1 MGNISETKE
10 TNKVNTHA
18 HYIEQT
24 RVLASIIIIA
34 NGWNLVVVHEEW
46 TKWEI
51 GYVAK
56 LSTEKKTSK
65 KHQRRKIMRGKNQ
78 RKTRAL

>member
-1 MGNISETKE
+1 MNMIIDHSLCACILTALIKVMPVYVYIYFMVLCIDKLHVYISQFIKKLMGNISETKE

-34 NGWNLVVVHEEW
+34 NG
-46 TKWEI
+46 
-51 GYVAK
+51 
-56 LSTEKKTSK
+56 
-65 KHQRRKIMRGKNQ
+65 
-78 RKTRAL
+78 